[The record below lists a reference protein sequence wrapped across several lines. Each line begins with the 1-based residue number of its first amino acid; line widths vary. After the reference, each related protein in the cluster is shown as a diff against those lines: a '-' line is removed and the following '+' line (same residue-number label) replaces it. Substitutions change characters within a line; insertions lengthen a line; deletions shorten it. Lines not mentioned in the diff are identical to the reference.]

1 MKINT
6 TLFELDVV
14 YTTIPLAKTMEMAE
28 TFSIAIEQMEDM
40 KMQINYKTIKEGVSY
55 DSYIK
60 DIDSQLFYCRHNYK
74 ILIDS
79 LLIHES
85 KVLEK
90 RLSLGDLQTIC
101 LN

>member
-1 MKINT
+1 MKINKT
-6 TLFELDVV
+6 IFELDVV
-14 YTTIPLAKTMEMAE
+14 YETITLGKTIEMVE
-28 TFSIAIEQMEDM
+28 AIHITIKQMEDM
-40 KMQINYKTIKEGVSY
+40 KMQINHKTIKEGVSY
-55 DSYIK
+55 NSYIK
-60 DIDSQLFYCRHNYK
+60 DIDTQLFYCKHNHK

-90 RLSLGDLQTIC
+90 RPSLGDLQTIC